1 MKSVIA
7 WFAGNHVAA
16 NLLMIFLL
24 LAGVLTGLTMKVEVF
39 PETDLDIISIRTE
52 YPGASPSEVE
62 VTILR
67 RIEENVAGL
76 AGIKRIDSTA
86 REGWGTVTIEV
97 IKGWDLKKLLEE
109 VKAEVE
115 RITTLPDEA
124 EKPEVSELTRR
135 SRVINV
141 AVYGDAQEKTIKH
154 LAERI
159 KDDITNLPGITLAE
173 LYGIRKNEV
182 SIEIYEATLRRYELT
197 LGQVAEAVRKA
208 SLDLPA
214 GRIKTAGGEI
224 LIRTKGRRY
233 YAEDYS
239 DVAVIARSDGS
250 KVTLGQIATL
260 KDGFEDVDISAKFQG
275 KAAAMIHVYRV
286 ADQNALTVAKT
297 VKGYIENIRPSLPEG
312 INISFYSDRSRILK
326 SRLELLS
333 RNLAIGL
340 GLVVL
345 LLGLVMN
352 LRLAFWITLGIPIS
366 FTFGLMLLPQ
376 FDVSINMLSVFA
388 FIMVLGIVVDDA
400 IIIGENI
407 YRKQEEGYD
416 SFKAAVEGALEVGRP
431 VIFSVLTTMVAFW
444 PLLLAGSR
452 TGKIMRNLPIVV
464 ILVLAGS
471 LIEALC
477 ILPSHL
483 ERSAARAAQK
493 SQARPKE
500 KRFSQWLKRF
510 INGPYARVV
519 DFCVQWRYATLALGI
534 ALLTVSYGVWHAG
547 WVKFTYFPIVEG
559 NTMRAYVTMP
569 VGTPV
574 ERTVE
579 VIAFMEQAA
588 LEAISEAEQKRSK
601 SASPLLEYSML
612 QVGSHSGRGATQ
624 GTGGHLAQAWI
635 NLVDS
640 ENREISTNAL
650 TRRWRK
656 KVGTIPDAE
665 TITYRSELH
674 SAGNPIEVHLSSD
687 DHDQLLA
694 AVQDLKMEL
703 RTYPGVFD
711 IGDSFLPGKKEMQL
725 KLKPAARS
733 LGLTLDDLARQVRH
747 AFYGAEALRMQRGK
761 DEIKVMIRY
770 PEAER
775 RSLGFVEDMRIR
787 TAEGAEVPFNQ
798 VAQVDIKQGYATIER
813 AQRYRVVKVTADVD
827 EKVSNAN
834 EVRNLLVTNFL
845 PGLKAQYQGLRYTI
859 EGVGKHQQE
868 TWADVFKGF
877 GLALFGIYA
886 LLAIPF
892 RSFTQPLVVMAAIPF
907 GFVGALFGHLL
918 MGFNLSILSIFG
930 MVGLA
935 GVVVNDSLVLIYAA
949 NRFRNEESNTAHDAV
964 IKAGCIR
971 FRAIL
976 LTSLTTFAG
985 LSPMII
991 ERSVQA
997 QFLIPM
1003 AISLGFGVL
1012 FATFITL
1019 LLIPCGYMIRE
1030 DILNLVSNIK
1040 AKLIST

>member
-7 WFAGNHVAA
+7 WFAENHVAA

-62 VTILR
+62 EAILR

-97 IKGWDLKKLLEE
+97 LKGWDLKKLLEE

-124 EKPEVSELTRR
+124 EKPEVSEVTRR

-173 LYGIRKNEV
+173 LHGIRKNEV
-182 SIEIYEATLRRYELT
+182 SIEISEATLRRYGLT

-239 DVAVIARSDGS
+239 DVAVFARSDGS
-250 KVTLGQIATL
+250 KVTLGQIAML

-275 KAAAMIHVYRV
+275 KVAAMIHVYRV

-312 INISFYSDRSRILK
+312 VDISFYSDRSRILK
-326 SRLELLS
+326 SRLELLL

-366 FTFGLMLLPQ
+366 FAFGLMLLPQ

-407 YRKQEEGYD
+407 YRKQEEGYGP
-416 SFKAAVEGALEVGRP
+416 FKAAVEGALEVGRP
-431 VIFSVLTTMVAFW
+431 VIFAVLTTMVAFW
-444 PLLLAGSR
+444 PLLLAGGR
-452 TGKIMRNLPIVV
+452 MGKILRNLPIVV

-510 INGPYARVV
+510 INGPYVRAV
-519 DFCVQWRYATLALGI
+519 DFCIQWRYATLALGI
-534 ALLTVSYGVWHAG
+534 ALLTVSFGVWHAG
-547 WVKFTYFPIVEG
+547 WIKFTYFPIVEG

-574 ERTVE
+574 ERTEE
-579 VIAFMEQAA
+579 VITFMEQAA
-588 LEAISEAEQKRSK
+588 LETISEAEQKRSK
-601 SASPLLEYSML
+601 SASPLLEYSMV
-612 QVGSHSGRGATQ
+612 QIGRHSGRGAAQ
-624 GTGGHLAQAWI
+624 GTIW
-635 NLVDS
+635 
-640 ENREISTNAL
+640 
-650 TRRWRK
+650 
-656 KVGTIPDAE
+656 
-665 TITYRSELH
+665 
-674 SAGNPIEVHLSSD
+674 
-687 DHDQLLA
+687 
-694 AVQDLKMEL
+694 L
-703 RTYPGVFD
+703 RP
-711 IGDSFLPGKKEMQL
+711 
-725 KLKPAARS
+725 
-733 LGLTLDDLARQVRH
+733 GLT
-747 AFYGAEALRMQRGK
+747 
-761 DEIKVMIRY
+761 
-770 PEAER
+770 
-775 RSLGFVEDMRIR
+775 
-787 TAEGAEVPFNQ
+787 
-798 VAQVDIKQGYATIER
+798 
-813 AQRYRVVKVTADVD
+813 
-827 EKVSNAN
+827 
-834 EVRNLLVTNFL
+834 
-845 PGLKAQYQGLRYTI
+845 
-859 EGVGKHQQE
+859 
-868 TWADVFKGF
+868 
-877 GLALFGIYA
+877 
-886 LLAIPF
+886 
-892 RSFTQPLVVMAAIPF
+892 
-907 GFVGALFGHLL
+907 
-918 MGFNLSILSIFG
+918 
-930 MVGLA
+930 
-935 GVVVNDSLVLIYAA
+935 
-949 NRFRNEESNTAHDAV
+949 
-964 IKAGCIR
+964 
-971 FRAIL
+971 
-976 LTSLTTFAG
+976 
-985 LSPMII
+985 
-991 ERSVQA
+991 
-997 QFLIPM
+997 
-1003 AISLGFGVL
+1003 
-1012 FATFITL
+1012 
-1019 LLIPCGYMIRE
+1019 
-1030 DILNLVSNIK
+1030 
-1040 AKLIST
+1040 